1 MSEAPAAA
9 APAAAQA
16 PATATSTTAPIT
28 AAPAGEGT
36 TQPVSVN
43 SWTDSF
49 SPELKDY
56 VSNKGFKDPKAV
68 LDSYIN
74 LEKLRGV
81 PQERLLKMP
90 EDPADAGWNEVYQK
104 LGKPLTPEEYG
115 LRAEEGGDSSFV
127 DWAKG
132 TFHEL
137 NLTKSQAQSLV
148 QKFGEFAKN
157 RSASQEAGFVEKLKS
172 QEMDLKKE
180 WGAAYHQNVANAQA
194 AARAFDIPGEAI
206 DALEKVMGFDGV
218 MKFMNNIGSKIGEA
232 AFHSGGPSKG
242 FGQDGDILT
251 PSQARAKID
260 ALKRD
265 SDFTQKYLAGDP
277 NAKERLTRLHKMAYP
292 DD

>member
-1 MSEAPAAA
+1 MSEASAAA
-9 APAAAQA
+9 APAAQA
-16 PATATSTTAPIT
+16 PAPSAAPIT
-28 AAPAGEGT
+28 AAPAGEAAAAPSV
-36 TQPVSVN
+36 PVS

-56 VSNKGFKDPKAV
+56 VSTKGFKDPKAV

-104 LGKPLTPEEYG
+104 LGKPMTPEEYG
-115 LRAEEGGDSSFV
+115 LQAKEGGDSSFI

-137 NLTKSQAQSLV
+137 NLTKSQAQALV
-148 QKFGEFAKN
+148 QKFGEFADG
-157 RSASQEAGFVEKLKS
+157 RSSAQETAFVEKLKS

-232 AFHSGGPSKG
+232 AFHGSGQSKG
-242 FGQDGDILT
+242 FGTDGDILT